1 MARQQQQSRMAG
13 AAARRADK
21 HAEKRAAKRMSKGT
35 YKSAYKKQRRKK
47 SNDGK
52 RRTASKLLRVL
63 LIILA
68 AALLVLPVLLLAHP
82 ISYVPLIMV
91 VLMVAL
97 SWLYLQAADKAV
109 SVNVGDGQEYTC
121 TRGEKAGLK
130 VQVRNASF
138 LPVPR
143 VELGFVISNLF
154 QNADDERNLTCSLA
168 PFETLDVAF
177 DASFAHLGKFQAGV
191 RKVTVFDLLGLFSRT
206 HRDGCMN
213 TVVVRPAKVTLG
225 GQAPDQAASEESN
238 NALKPIAS
246 DNEDYASVREYHRGD
261 PMKTIH
267 WNLSSRNP
275 DGTLYTRLYEEYV
288 NPTMAIVLDHC
299 APAYEHETLMSLFD
313 GMVESTVALS
323 EQARLGGIDVEV
335 RYFNAQGEQSMARL
349 ANEDDVTS
357 LVEDLHRI
365 VPASEDDQGAYDVAE
380 LMRGVGLQQGSF
392 SNVALVTSRA
402 DAECLAVLRD
412 IASRRKNAMA
422 LVAVPRDL
430 EGRDRDRFWEPIA
443 ALGSMGVY
451 YYAVESNPLGTQVVG
466 L

>member
-1 MARQQQQSRMAG
+1 MARQQNSNVADQRFG
-13 AAARRADK
+13 RNGKRADGRT
-21 HAEKRAAKRMSKGT
+21 AKRAGKRG

-47 SNDGK
+47 QSGGK
-52 RRTASKLLRVL
+52 QRMASKVLRGVL
-63 LIILA
+63 IAVAVL
-68 AALLVLPVLLLAHP
+68 LLVLPVLLLAHP

-97 SWLYLQAADKAV
+97 SWLYLQVADKAV
-109 SVNVGDGQEYTC
+109 SVSVGDGQEYTC

-154 QNADDERNLTCSLA
+154 QKADDERALTCSLA

-177 DASFAHLGKFQAGV
+177 DANFAHLGKFQAGV

-206 HRDGCMN
+206 HKDGCMN

-225 GQAPDQAASEESN
+225 GQAPDQAASDESN

-288 NPTMAIVLDHC
+288 NPTMAIVIDHC
-299 APAYEHETLMSLFD
+299 APAYEHETLMTLFD

-323 EQARLGGIDVEV
+323 EQARLSGIDVEV
-335 RYFNAQGEQSMARL
+335 RYFNAQGEESLARL
-349 ANEDDVTS
+349 ANDDDVTS

-365 VPASEDDQGAYDVAE
+365 IPADEDEESAFDVAN
-380 LMRGVGLQQGSF
+380 LMRGVGLQQGGF

-430 EGRDRDRFWEPIA
+430 EGRERDRFWEPIA
-443 ALGSMGVY
+443 ALGTMGVY